1 MVDHV
6 SLVRTVEFSAGHHYR
21 RPDWSEEENARVFGE
36 SRHPHGHNWSLTVSV
51 RGPVDPE
58 TGFVVDLAA
67 LDALLDR
74 VVEPLDQ
81 RDLNRVI
88 PEVRDGSIQPSTES
102 LARWFWSR
110 LAPEI
115 PGDARLERVRV
126 AELPGLAAEYRGPG
140 VE

>member
-1 MVDHV
+1 
-6 SLVRTVEFSAGHHYR
+6 
-21 RPDWSEEENARVFGE
+21 
-36 SRHPHGHNWSLTVSV
+36 
-51 RGPVDPE
+51 VDPE